1 MQHRQSK
8 SRDDRWL
15 HLGLLLLAILAAV
28 LAISYA
34 KPDVPNTITL
44 LTGPR
49 GSSLYHDGLRYRDI
63 LARHGVTVDV
73 VQTEGSIANLQGLLA
88 GCGACAGFAEAV
100 EYPEPLRGTEG
111 NELVTLGSI
120 YVEPLWVFV
129 RRELNI
135 KGATDLRDLRGLAI
149 SPGNQGSGVRLF
161 AEALLK
167 WNGLTDNVKLVDADS
182 RNPDQLRTAIESG
195 KIDVVFAAGKTD
207 APLIDGLLRTPELLP
222 VSLRRIDA
230 ISFRYPGVTAL
241 RLPAGSQDMALNI
254 PASDVDL
261 LGISMQMI
269 VPASLPAA
277 LSDLLLEAAREVH
290 GERGPFAQRGEF
302 PNPTM
307 VSLPLSRAAVRYYER
322 GPSPLWRFLP
332 FRLATLVDRF
342 MWIAASVASAALAL
356 FGLLPKLL
364 SFRYQRASLALYQ
377 RLECIEKALGT
388 NADKRNLL
396 AELDDIE
403 RISTALRVPKQQR
416 SDYFGLRQNIYDVR
430 TRLMELLGSE

>member
-1 MQHRQSK
+1 V
-8 SRDDRWL
+8 
-15 HLGLLLLAILAAV
+15 LAAV
-28 LAISYA
+28 LAIGYA
-34 KPDVPNTITL
+34 KPDVPDTITL
-44 LTGPR
+44 LTGPK
-49 GSSLYHDGLRYRDI
+49 GSSFYQDGLRYRDI

-73 VQTEGSIANLQGLLA
+73 VLTDGSVANLQRLAA

-100 EYPEPLRGTEG
+100 EYPEQLRGAEG

-129 RRELNI
+129 RRRLSIN
-135 KGATDLRDLRGLAI
+135 GATDLRDLRGLAV

-167 WNGLTDNVKLVDADS
+167 WNGLTDNVTLVDADT
-182 RNPDQLRTAIESG
+182 RNPDQLRAAIESG

-207 APLIDGLLRTPELLP
+207 APLIDGLLRAPELVP

-230 ISFRYPGVTAL
+230 ITFRYPGVTAL

-254 PASDVDL
+254 PASNIDL

-269 VPASLPAA
+269 VPASLPGA

-290 GERGPFAQRGEF
+290 GARGPFAERGEF

-322 GPSPLWRFLP
+322 GPSPLWRILP

-364 SFRYQRASLALYQ
+364 NFRYQRASLALYQ
-377 RLECIEKALGT
+377 RLEGIEKALGT
-388 NADKRNLL
+388 NADKHRLL
-396 AELDDIE
+396 AELADIE
-403 RISTALRVPKQQR
+403 RVSTALRVPKKQR
-416 SDYFGLRQNIYDVR
+416 PDYFGLRQNIHDVR
-430 TRLMELLGSE
+430 TRLAELSGSE